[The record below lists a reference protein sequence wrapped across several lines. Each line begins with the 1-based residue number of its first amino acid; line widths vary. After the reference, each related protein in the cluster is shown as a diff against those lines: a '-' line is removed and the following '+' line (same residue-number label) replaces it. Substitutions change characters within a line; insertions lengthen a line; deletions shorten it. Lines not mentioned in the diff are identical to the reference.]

1 MAQTLPGPGN
11 SLTFNGYNT
20 YIDGG
25 VGNRGIT
32 SRITVEAWI
41 KTTSLAI
48 QFAATKYS
56 NSNFED
62 KGFQLG
68 TSAGKAIFN
77 GRAGKGQYFGS
88 GSSSTFVADGL
99 WHHIAGVCDDNTWK
113 IYVDGALES
122 TTTYPYSG
130 GNLAS
135 NYPLSLGSYYV
146 LDNWYFS
153 GEIDEIKLWR
163 TALTAEQIQ
172 ANMCRKLTTPP
183 AELVGYYTFDQS
195 SGTTV
200 IDKGSVPVNGTLQNF
215 GNAPWKLSG
224 APIGDLSASI
234 YGSNLS
240 KAKLGL
246 KAANRDSAI
255 VSSLALT
262 DGVQLYAVN
271 QAPSIKPAGSATDTY
286 FGVFSR
292 GSTGTYQLRLHPEAG
307 ASSCTDLYTRST
319 NTNTWT
325 EAAPVFSN
333 ESLVLAAQ
341 SYRSE
346 YIPVSSAGDG
356 GKVDIT
362 GGTLLCPGS
371 ALQLG
376 VSVPG
381 ASAYKWSTGA
391 TTSTISVTQAG
402 TYSVTFTLAGGCT
415 ITGSQTVV
423 APTLAL
429 EGETL
434 LCSGSSVQLRAVTPT
449 VGVSFK
455 WNTGATTATLA
466 VTKAGTY
473 TVTAT
478 FPNGCTLTSSRT
490 ISIPTLQLTG
500 PSLVCPGTTVQLKA
514 QAAPTATYKWSTGAT
529 TATLPVM
536 QAGTYTVTATFANG
550 CTLTSSTTL
559 SAPTVRV
566 TGATLLCTNSTT
578 TLQATATPATGATF
592 QWSTGATTAAIQVT
606 KPGTYRVTTQFPSG
620 CTVTSQHTVVQPAL
634 KLSADTLLCPN
645 GTLQLRVQA
654 ITAGATGVRW
664 NTGATT
670 EALIVAQPGTYTL
683 VATYPNGCQVEARR
697 TVVQPKLTLSADTVL
712 CAGRALSLTPTL
724 TVAGATYRWS
734 TGATTAS
741 ISPAQAGT
749 YTLTVT
755 YPNGCTLTAKRTVI
769 QPAVAIAGAT
779 QICAGG
785 SVQLQATEGKGVAYK
800 WNTGATTAAISVTK
814 PGTYSVSATYP
825 GGCTVTDEHTVML
838 FQPTLTITG
847 DSLLC
852 PGAAV
857 VLQAVGQGA
866 TSYRWSNGTTTANVS
881 LAATGTYT
889 VTATYPSGCS
899 ISKRVTVRAAAAI
912 PNFSLGADTTACEG
926 EAITLRA
933 PQGEFLTYRWN
944 DGTAGRTLTVRQP
957 GTYSVQVSNACG
969 TQTASRSIQLELCV
983 PNIITPNGDRKN
995 DTFQLL
1001 ATATG
1006 TWSLTVFNRWGKQ
1019 VYTTSRYA
1027 NDWGA
1032 TAAAGAYYFVLQRA
1046 DTRSTYK
1053 GWLEVV
1059 R

>member
-1 MAQTLPGPGN
+1 MPQYLLHITHLRLPRFIAFTWLIFSLLSASSSQAQALPGPGN
-11 SLTFNGYNT
+11 TLDFNGYST
-20 YIDGG
+20 SIHTETS
-25 VGNRGIT
+25 NRGILDKV
-32 SRITVEAWI
+32 TVEAWI
-41 KTTSLAI
+41 RTNSSSYQWILG
-48 QFAATKYS
+48 KYS
-56 NSNFED
+56 NSLVEE
-62 KGFQLG
+62 KGYHLITQNG
-68 TSAGKAIFN
+68 TASFN
-77 GRAGKGQYFGS
+77 GRANVGVYMSS
-88 GSSSTFVADGL
+88 GPSTTRIDDGR
-99 WHHIAGVCDDNTWK
+99 WHHVVGVCDIDVWK
-113 IYVDGALES
+113 IYVDGVLENSRAYGYSKADLTTSS
-122 TTTYPYSG
+122 T
-130 GNLAS
+130 LAIGKYFVQS
-135 NYPLSLGSYYV
+135 ENF
-146 LDNWYFS
+146 FS

-172 ANMCRKLTTPP
+172 ANMCRKLTTAP

-246 KAANRDSAI
+246 KAANGDSAI

-271 QAPSIKPAGSATDTY
+271 QAPSIKPVGSATDTY

-325 EAAPVFSN
+325 EAAPVLSN

-402 TYSVTFTLAGGCT
+402 TYSVTVTLAGGCT

-449 VGVSFK
+449 AGVSFK

-529 TATLPVM
+529 TATLPVT

-566 TGATLLCTNSTT
+566 TGATLLCANSTT

-645 GTLQLRVQA
+645 GTLQLRVQS

-785 SVQLQATEGKGVAYK
+785 SVQLQATEGKGVVYK

-852 PGAAV
+852 PGAAEPFRPLGR
-857 VLQAVGQGA
+857 VLPPTVGAMAPPPPMFPLQP
-866 TSYRWSNGTTTANVS
+866 
-881 LAATGTYT
+881 LART
-889 VTATYPSGCS
+889 PSRLP
-899 ISKRVTVRAAAAI
+899 IHRV
-912 PNFSLGADTTACEG
+912 
-926 EAITLRA
+926 A
-933 PQGEFLTYRWN
+933 P
-944 DGTAGRTLTVRQP
+944 
-957 GTYSVQVSNACG
+957 S
-969 TQTASRSIQLELCV
+969 AS
-983 PNIITPNGDRKN
+983 
-995 DTFQLL
+995 
-1001 ATATG
+1001 A
-1006 TWSLTVFNRWGKQ
+1006 
-1019 VYTTSRYA
+1019 
-1027 NDWGA
+1027 
-1032 TAAAGAYYFVLQRA
+1032 
-1046 DTRSTYK
+1046 
-1053 GWLEVV
+1053 
-1059 R
+1059 